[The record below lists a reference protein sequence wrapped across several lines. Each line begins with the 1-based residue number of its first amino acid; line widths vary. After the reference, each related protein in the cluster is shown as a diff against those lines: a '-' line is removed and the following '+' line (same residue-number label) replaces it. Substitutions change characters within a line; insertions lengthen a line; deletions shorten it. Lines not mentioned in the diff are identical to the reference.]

1 MNFKEYL
8 LRMLKLAWT
17 EVIVVLKKKPLNIRV
32 HTVGPL
38 RREVPES
45 AMAAQPPAQKPER

>member
-32 HTVGPL
+32 HTVGPV